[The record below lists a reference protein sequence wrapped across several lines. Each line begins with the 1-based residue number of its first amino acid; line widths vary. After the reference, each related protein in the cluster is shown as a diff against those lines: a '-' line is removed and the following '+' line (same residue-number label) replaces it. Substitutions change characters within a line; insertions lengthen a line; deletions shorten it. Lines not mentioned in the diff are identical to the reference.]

1 MKDNSFTILWFLPYI
16 NMNHPQVY
24 IYPLPPEPHSHLLP
38 HPTALRYHITLGW
51 TPCSSDVVCSFQ
63 YLFLFQGAL
72 EQLNR
77 VFSVCTLSSKISL
90 KSCRQ
95 LNADI
100 KRIIPELVRAQFDSF
115 CVFSWVGVIFLI
127 GCCHMNWVC
136 LGPMVTFKRE
146 SFFFVEHGSWLYGF
160 SGFLFLDLAE
170 R

>member
-1 MKDNSFTILWFLPYI
+1 MVVSAMQEHASAVSIHRSAPS
-16 NMNHPQVY
+16 HP
-24 IYPLPPEPHSHLLP
+24 SP
-38 HPTALRYHITLGW
+38 HPAPLACHTTLGW